1 MDRPSLLGKAT
12 SLQRGRPRPWG
23 TEDGRKEAIPKS
35 QGTWPALMQLC
46 QRGSTQKKKK
56 LCQRGLAV
64 GSAAVVARNDNGVFL
79 GASAVVMLGIT
90 NLEQVEAVACQEGLS
105 LASDLGIQ
113 SFTLACK

>member
-1 MDRPSLLGKAT
+1 MGD
-12 SLQRGRPRPWG
+12 RGREERSDSQIPRHLAG
-23 TEDGRKEAIPKS
+23 VDA
-35 QGTWPALMQLC
+35 ALSK
-46 QRGSTQKKKK
+46 RFHSKKKKK